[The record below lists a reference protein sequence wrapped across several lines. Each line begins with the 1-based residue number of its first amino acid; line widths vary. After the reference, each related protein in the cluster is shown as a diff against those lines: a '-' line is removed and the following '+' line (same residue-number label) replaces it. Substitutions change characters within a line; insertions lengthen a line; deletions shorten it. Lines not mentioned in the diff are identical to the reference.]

1 MEVSGKG
8 AEGFENE
15 AGGHR
20 VQRIPP
26 NEKRGRVHSSTVTV
40 AVLRSGDAR
49 KTPSFS
55 DKDFKIEWFSGKG
68 KGGQHRNKH
77 QNCCRVIHVP
87 TGMREARQ
95 GRVREHNLDQAMAA
109 LKAKLGQAAA
119 SERKDAEDAERS
131 DQVGSGMRG
140 DKTFTIRFQDNSAIR
155 HATGARISAEHY
167 MAGNMD
173 RLW

>member
-1 MEVSGKG
+1 MSGKG
-8 AEGFENE
+8 ADGFENE

-40 AVLRSGDAR
+40 AVLSSDER
-49 KTPSFS
+49 KRAETDESEFR
-55 DKDFKIEWFSGKG
+55 IEWFSGKG

-87 TGMREARQ
+87 TGIREARQ
-95 GRVREHNLDQAMAA
+95 GRERERNLEQAKAA
-109 LKAKLGQAAA
+109 LKAKLAMISEAEEKSA
-119 SERKDAEDAERS
+119 SDKKRH
-131 DQVGSGMRG
+131 DQIGSGMRG
-140 DKTFTIRFQDNSAIR
+140 DKTYTIRFQDNTAIR
-155 HATGARISAEHY
+155 HSTGARITADQY
-167 MAGNMD
+167 MAGGMD